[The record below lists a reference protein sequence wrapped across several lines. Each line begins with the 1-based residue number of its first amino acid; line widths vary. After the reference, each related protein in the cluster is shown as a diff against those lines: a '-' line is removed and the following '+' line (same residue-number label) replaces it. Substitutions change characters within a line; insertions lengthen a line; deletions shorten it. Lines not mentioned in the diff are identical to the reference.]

1 MLGFAAAMAV
11 ALAIPA
17 SAGAQS
23 ATFTARGS
31 AEQVELTGATPGEKL
46 TLVDKQGRKVEK
58 KTAGSLGGIVFRK
71 VEPGGGY
78 VVRKGKGGPSTP
90 KFRVMTTKGKP
101 PNTDVYNQQI
111 GSGYGYLKTRDG
123 TELAINTYLPGPAD
137 AGPYPT
143 LIEYSGYGYADPSG
157 GESSIEQVLSLLGF
171 AVVDVNMRGTGCSG
185 GAFDFFEPL
194 QGLDGYDVIE
204 TIARQPWVLN
214 GKVGMAGVSYGG
226 ISQLFVGQT
235 RPPSLAAIAPLSVI
249 DQTQTTLYPG
259 GVLNTGFALQW
270 AMDRV
275 DDSQPAGPDSGQAW
289 AYQRIQEGDEICK
302 ANQQLHPE
310 AVNLLAKIERN
321 QYYKPKVA
329 DPLSPL
335 TFVHRINV
343 PVFLACQWTD
353 EQTGGHCPTLAGA
366 FTGTDHKWFTFTNGV
381 HTDSLDPETFNRWYD
396 FMTLYVAQRRP
407 ELNALQ
413 KGAAPIVYSTALGV
427 QGVTL
432 PDDPIQHEPDYASAL
447 AAFERL
453 PQVRLLMDNGAGS
466 AVPGN
471 PVPGYE
477 LNFNKWPVPGTSA
490 RKLFLDDNGALAAK
504 RPSKSGKDKFKA
516 TPSARPPTDFTGN
529 TGSGT
534 NGLWT
539 ATPPY
544 DWTQNPAGTAAS
556 YVSAPL
562 TANTTVVGG
571 GALQAWVRSS
581 AKRVDLQATVS
592 EVRPDGVETFVQSG
606 WLRGDLAALDPDK
619 STKLEPVLS
628 LRKRDKQPLSAT
640 KWTKVTIPLYYQ
652 GHAYRTGSRIRVTV
666 SAVGGDQP
674 VWAFADAKPKGSAK
688 VTIAHSADMPSKLL
702 LPQVNAPVPTGLPPC
717 PGLRG
722 EPCRTYQP

>member
-1 MLGFAAAMAV
+1 
-11 ALAIPA
+11 
-17 SAGAQS
+17 
-23 ATFTARGS
+23 
-31 AEQVELTGATPGEKL
+31 
-46 TLVDKQGRKVEK
+46 
-58 KTAGSLGGIVFRK
+58 
-71 VEPGGGY
+71 
-78 VVRKGKGGPSTP
+78 
-90 KFRVMTTKGKP
+90 
-101 PNTDVYNQQI
+101 
-111 GSGYGYLKTRDG
+111 
-123 TELAINTYLPGPAD
+123 
-137 AGPYPT
+137 
-143 LIEYSGYGYADPSG
+143 
-157 GESSIEQVLSLLGF
+157 
-171 AVVDVNMRGTGCSG
+171 
-185 GAFDFFEPL
+185 
-194 QGLDGYDVIE
+194 
-204 TIARQPWVLN
+204 
-214 GKVGMAGVSYGG
+214 
-226 ISQLFVGQT
+226 
-235 RPPSLAAIAPLSVI
+235 
-249 DQTQTTLYPG
+249 
-259 GVLNTGFALQW
+259 
-270 AMDRV
+270 
-275 DDSQPAGPDSGQAW
+275 
-289 AYQRIQEGDEICK
+289 
-302 ANQQLHPE
+302 
-310 AVNLLAKIERN
+310 
-321 QYYKPKVA
+321 
-329 DPLSPL
+329 
-335 TFVHRINV
+335 
-343 PVFLACQWTD
+343 
-353 EQTGGHCPTLAGA
+353 
-366 FTGTDHKWFTFTNGV
+366 
-381 HTDSLDPETFNRWYD
+381 
-396 FMTLYVAQRRP
+396 MTLYVAQRRP

-477 LNFNKWPVPGTSA
+477 LNFDSGRFRAPRRASSSWATTARWPLSGRARAARTS
-490 RKLFLDDNGALAAK
+490 
-504 RPSKSGKDKFKA
+504 S
-516 TPSARPPTDFTGN
+516 TPPRSARPPTDFTGN

-628 LRKRDKQPLSAT
+628 LRKRDKQPLSPT